1 MENIVVAAFNN
12 LQNAT
17 DALKNIFVLR
27 KLKDIVLYDVVLIRK
42 VEENQF
48 EFLLNDDPVMEEL
61 PNRGTLTALIVGPIE
76 TSVAIEDGIFLAVVP
91 ESKEEKK
98 WERLR
103 VKTLG
108 KLNNDLM
115 VNDYALL
122 LDVEEDSTTLVESY
136 LAAGHGMIL
145 RHS

>member
-1 MENIVVAAFNN
+1 MKRWPGCSVRILLINDVLIKIFRMVHIVVAAFKN

-98 WERLR
+98 
-103 VKTLG
+103 
-108 KLNNDLM
+108 
-115 VNDYALL
+115 
-122 LDVEEDSTTLVESY
+122 
-136 LAAGHGMIL
+136 
-145 RHS
+145 